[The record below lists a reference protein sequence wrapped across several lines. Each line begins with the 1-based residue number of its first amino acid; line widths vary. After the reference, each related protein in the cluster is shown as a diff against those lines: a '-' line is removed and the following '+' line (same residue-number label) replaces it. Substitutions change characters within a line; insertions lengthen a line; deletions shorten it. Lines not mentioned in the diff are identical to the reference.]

1 MVTFFFVQCQPE
13 TDSVLHEVL
22 TSCTINMLLM
32 YPFNARVSE
41 NEKNLLMTLKENI
54 INTANAYNHAEA
66 QEDIEK

>member
-1 MVTFFFVQCQPE
+1 
-13 TDSVLHEVL
+13 
-22 TSCTINMLLM
+22 MLLM

-54 INTANAYNHAEA
+54 INTANAYKHAEA